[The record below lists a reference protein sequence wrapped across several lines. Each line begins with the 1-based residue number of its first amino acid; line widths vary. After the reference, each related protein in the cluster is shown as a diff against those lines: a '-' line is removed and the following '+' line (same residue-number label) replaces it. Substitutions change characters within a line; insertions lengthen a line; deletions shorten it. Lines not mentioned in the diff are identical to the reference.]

1 MIERLLLGA
10 IVLLLAAL
18 VALVSWMLR
27 LKLQSQ
33 ARVQRNENILRG
45 VLSGRRLSDRPP
57 EAEFVTGGDAP

>member
-1 MIERLLLGA
+1 MTERILLGT

-45 VLSGRRLSDRPP
+45 YMSGRRLTDRPP
-57 EAEFVTGGDAP
+57 EADFVTGGDAP